1 MASFMDYVSK
11 VKAAT
16 GIGRFTDSMRK
27 GRELAAQRKARE
39 EAGREAETGAEDA
52 GEDPSIEK
60 KTRGI
65 TGSMRARNKMLA
77 DLADE

>member
-1 MASFMDYVSK
+1 MASFKDYINK
-11 VKAAT
+11 VKAVT
-16 GIGRFTDSMRK
+16 GIGRFTESMRK

-39 EAGREAETGAEDA
+39 EAGPEVETAAENA

-65 TGSMRARNKMLA
+65 IGSIRARNKALA
-77 DLADE
+77 ELDE